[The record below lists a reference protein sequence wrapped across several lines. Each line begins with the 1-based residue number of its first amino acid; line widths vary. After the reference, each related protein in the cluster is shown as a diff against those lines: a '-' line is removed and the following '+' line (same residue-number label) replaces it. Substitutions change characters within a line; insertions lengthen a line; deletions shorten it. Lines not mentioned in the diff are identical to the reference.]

1 MTRDLMFKDEIQQLV
16 AHAYEGLDRP
26 EGPGA
31 VFYDP
36 GQLAQLPDDAQGW
49 MLGVGNPVPHAELR
63 PGEQVV
69 DLGCGAGVDTVLA
82 AGEVGAQGLAVG
94 VDMLASMAGRARA
107 LAEATET
114 DNVGF
119 VTAEMEALPLPDRSV
134 DAVVSNGSINLAA
147 RKSRVLAEAYRVLRP
162 GGRLAV
168 SDLTIQEAQLP
179 AEVLTHPSAWAG

>member
-16 AHAYEGLDRP
+16 ADAYERLERP
-26 EGPGA
+26 DGPGA

-36 GQLAQLPDDAQGW
+36 EQLAQLPDDARSW

-63 PGEQVV
+63 AGEQVV

-82 AGEVGAQGLAVG
+82 AGEVGAEGLAVG
-94 VDMLASMAGRARA
+94 VDMLASMAGRGRA
-107 LAEATET
+107 LAEATEA

-119 VTAEMEALPLPDRSV
+119 VTAEMEALPLPDGSMDV
-134 DAVVSNGSINLAA
+134 VVSNGSINLAA